1 MLNKDEAPEV
11 STTLLGEQDAN
22 LIARITLN
30 ENNHLSEGTITYR
43 SFKRLFDIIF
53 ASLGLL
59 ILLPLL
65 LFISIIIKIEDPRAS
80 IFFIQE
86 RVGKNNKKFK
96 MYKFRSM
103 ISDAEDRIKLISHLN
118 EVSGPMFKM
127 QDDPRVTKIGK
138 MIRKTSIDE
147 LPQLLN
153 VIKGEMSLVGPRPA
167 LPREV
172 NMYSNYHMK
181 RLIVVPG
188 CTGLWQSTVRNSVG
202 FEEMVELDLEY
213 IKSKSMIYDIKIIIN
228 TVKIL
233 IKPTGV

>member
-1 MLNKDEAPEV
+1 MLNKDEVQEV
-11 STTLLGEQDAN
+11 SATLLSEQDVN
-22 LIARITLN
+22 LITNLTLN
-30 ENNHLSEGTITYR
+30 ENNHLNEGTLAYK
-43 SFKRLFDIIF
+43 SCKRVFDIIF
-53 ASLGLL
+53 AALGLL
-59 ILLPLL
+59 MLLPLL
-65 LFISIIIKIEDPRAS
+65 IFVSIIIKIEDPRAS

-103 ISDAEDRIKLISHLN
+103 ISDAENKIELISHLN
-118 EVSGPMFKM
+118 EVSGLMFKM

-138 MIRKTSIDE
+138 IIRKTSIDE

-172 NMYSNYHMK
+172 NMYTEYHMK
-181 RLIVVPG
+181 RLVVVPG

-213 IKSKSMIYDIKIIIN
+213 IKSKNMIYDIKIIIN
-228 TVKIL
+228 TVKVL